1 MEKDQKDQKALRI
14 RQLENELSFW
24 KRKAKAIEDKWS
36 KFKDRSFIALMATKH
51 GRKWGG
57 EVSFVENSAD
67 SVQANNYL
75 KNLMEGLAK
84 EMASDGYVMQ
94 EDKNA

>member
-1 MEKDQKDQKALRI
+1 MADLEV
-14 RQLENELSFW
+14 RQLRNELSFW

-94 EDKNA
+94 EDK

>member
-1 MEKDQKDQKALRI
+1 MSETEI
-14 RQLENELSFW
+14 RQLKNELDFW

-36 KFKDRSFIALMATKH
+36 KFKDRSFIALMATKR
-51 GRKWGG
+51 GKKWGG
-57 EVSFVENSAD
+57 EVAFVENSND

-75 KNLMEGLAK
+75 RNLTQDLAK

-94 EDKNA
+94 EEKNG

>member
-1 MEKDQKDQKALRI
+1 MEKDQNALRI

-36 KFKDRSFIALMATKH
+36 KFKSRSFIALMATKH

-57 EVSFVENSAD
+57 EVSFVENSED

-75 KNLMEGLAK
+75 RNLTQDLAK
-84 EMASDGYVMQ
+84 EMEPDGYVVYK
-94 EDKNA
+94 ED